1 MIRYVL
7 LLLCFGISAI
17 AVAQDEGFSTS
28 AITFYEQLETYMKDT
43 KRDDA
48 KETAQLFISNA
59 KSGKVYPDII
69 EKIATVCNDMND
81 RKMRAYPYFVIY
93 FDAIN
98 AFSQSQ
104 NEKEKFDE
112 WQSVLDAIIARS
124 KGSHQEFKAFMEFST
139 SLFSKGAIYESTT
152 KSWFATNPDY
162 TFSLN
167 NDTVLVAFKE
177 GDLIG
182 QTKKDSVIIRKTK
195 GIYNPAIYE
204 WSGNNGKV
212 DWQKVGLPNS
222 DVYAV
227 FDNYTVDIKKGE
239 YTIEDATFTYKGFLQ
254 NDLKGTLKERLKTSV
269 TDKFLYPQFNS
280 YEKTVKLDNLAEQVK
295 YEGGFSLQGN
305 NIVGYGD
312 SLKRAEMYFYSVN
325 DTLRV
330 KAVSRRF
337 EISKF
342 EEINASDAEIVL
354 LFGEDS
360 IYHPSLN
367 LKYLIPEKELRI
379 LRGDRGLSK
388 TSFYD
393 TYHSMEFKVDGIY
406 WNVDSSHLDFKMIAS
421 TSGKEPALF
430 ESRDYFDR
438 KRFHKYQ
445 NISNKNPL
453 SELKAYFDETGSME
467 IDALT
472 YAKTL
477 NPGYSVG
484 TITNTLYKM
493 MEDGFIYYDK
503 ALNLITIKQ
512 RLINYGLADRNK
524 MDYDII
530 QIESISKNT
539 NARLD
544 FEDRDLDLTGV
555 QQFKLSSAQEVVI
568 LPRLKFINVHHN
580 RDMEFNG
587 TVLGGRIDFT
597 GNDKKFNY
605 DEFNIRMPNIDWM
618 QINYPSYKMNR
629 SGKSEMLP
637 IKTKIENLTG
647 VLLIDEPSNKSGKEG
662 FRDYPKFESYEKSYA
677 YYDQGAF
684 KNVYS
689 RDSFYF
695 ELKPFRLDSLA
706 IISPELISFKG
717 KLVSDG
723 IFPDFE
729 ESLVIQHDKSLGF
742 ETETPPGGSSLF
754 GNKGSY
760 EGRVKLSN
768 EGLVGGGDFKA
779 LSAFLS
785 ADSIAFYPD
794 SLLAECDTFFLPKK
808 TSSPQY
814 PETSNRK
821 VLTNWKAKQDTMYLK
836 MKSRP
841 FDIYEN
847 EATLKGNLLLSSKG
861 LWGNGFLDW
870 AEASL
875 RSKEFKFDA
884 DIAYSDTSDL
894 TIKTLDTTAVAFAT
908 PNVSSIV
915 NFAEKTGEFKSTEE
929 YILANLPYNKYRTTM
944 SEFDWDMAKG
954 LIDLRTPVE
963 KNKRYYFE
971 STNEKLEGLKFEAKS
986 GIYNLNDYIL
996 KGYGIP
1002 FISVADAKI
1011 IPDSNKVTIIPGGT
1025 IQTLENATI
1034 TTDTIYNYHKI
1045 TNAIV
1050 DIKTGLEF
1058 LASGEYE
1065 YKSNNLKNQ
1074 TIQFEKITAEKE
1086 EDDKDK
1092 KSKRYYTTGYGNIPE
1107 EQEFKLD
1114 KIMDYKG
1121 DVVLQSREKFL
1132 TFDGFAKIN
1141 LNTNKIQTQWFK
1153 FKDEIN
1159 PDNIQI
1165 SIEDLVSE
1173 ESDTLFVG
1181 ISFDMSSLDMYTT
1194 FIDKRRTR
1202 RDHTFIKASGFID
1215 YNPQER
1221 TFSIG
1226 DEAKIL
1232 GEQYNGNILQL
1243 DDARNVVKTEGRI
1256 NMGSNYGMVKMD
1268 AAGQIENDLTT
1279 NSFKINDL
1287 ILGLDFLFDEDMT
1300 ISMGRTIQSENE
1312 EADEI
1317 DFIDGKFQNY
1327 ISELVKP
1334 KEVKEVVET
1343 IERLGYYEK
1352 SKDVEYKLFL
1362 TDLNM
1367 VFDTLNRTMIS
1378 TKPFGIAYVG
1388 DKYINRMVNGF
1399 TEFGTRKNSD
1409 FFNIYFETEMET
1421 WYYLSYKKGILT
1433 VLSSDPDF
1441 NNAMAKVSPK
1451 KRRKQDTKNNTFIQ
1465 YQLASNLK
1473 KENFV
1478 ARMKEL
1484 LPDEVGK

>member
-1 MIRYVL
+1 MIRYAL
-7 LLLCFGISAI
+7 LFLCLSISAMAI
-17 AVAQDEGFSTS
+17 AQEEGFSTS
-28 AITFYEQLETYMKDT
+28 ASTFYGQLETYMKDT

-48 KETAQLFISNA
+48 KKTAELFLSNA

-69 EKIATVCNDMND
+69 EKIANVCNDMNAK
-81 RKMRAYPYFVIY
+81 KMRAYPYFVIY
-93 FDAIN
+93 FDAVN
-98 AFSQSQ
+98 AFATSR

-112 WQSVLDAIIARS
+112 WQSVLDKIISRS
-124 KGSHQEFKAFMEFST
+124 KGSHQEFKNFMEFST
-139 SLFSKGAIYESTT
+139 SLFNKGAIYESTT

-162 TFSLN
+162 AFKIK
-167 NDTVLVAFKE
+167 NDTVLVTFNE
-177 GDLIG
+177 GNLIG
-182 QTKKDSVIIRKTK
+182 QTKKDSVVIRKTK
-195 GIYNPAIYE
+195 GVFFPSSYK
-204 WSGNNGKV
+204 WKGNNGKV
-212 DWQKVGLPNS
+212 DWGKVGLPQS

-227 FDNYTVDIKKGE
+227 FDDYMVDIKKGE
-239 YTIEDATFTYKGFLQ
+239 YTVENATFTYKGFLKQ
-254 NDLKGTLKERLKTSV
+254 DLKGTLKERLKTSV

-280 YEKTVKLDNLAEQVK
+280 YDKTVQLDNLAEQVK

-305 NIVGYGD
+305 NIIGYGD
-312 SLKRAEMYFYSVN
+312 SLKRAEMYFYSAH
-325 DTLRV
+325 DTMRV
-330 KAVSRRF
+330 KAVSKRF

-367 LKYLIPEKELRI
+367 LKYLIPQQELRI
-379 LRGDRGLSK
+379 LRGERGLSK

-393 TYHSMEFKVDGIY
+393 SYHAMEFKVDGIY
-406 WNVDSSHLDFKMIAS
+406 WNVDSSHLDFKMVAS
-421 TSGKEPALF
+421 TSGNEPAQF

-445 NISNKNPL
+445 NISSKNPL
-453 SELKAYFDETGSME
+453 SELKSFYDATGKME
-467 IDALT
+467 IDALRF
-472 YAKTL
+472 AKAL
-477 NPGYSVG
+477 NKGYSVG
-484 TITNTLYKM
+484 TISNSLYKM

-503 ALNLITIKQ
+503 DANLITLKQ

-530 QIESISKNT
+530 KIESISKNV

-544 FEDRDLDLTGV
+544 FDDKDLDLTGV

-568 LPRLKFINVHHN
+568 FPRLKFINVHHN
-580 RDMEFNG
+580 RNMEFNG

-597 GNDKKFNY
+597 GNDYEFNY

-618 QINYPSYKMNR
+618 QINYPSFKMNR
-629 SGKSEMLP
+629 SGKSEMEN
-637 IKTKIENLTG
+637 IKTKIEKLTG
-647 VLLIDEPSNKSGKEG
+647 VLLIDDPNNKSGKEG
-662 FRDYPKFESYEKSYA
+662 YRDYPKFESYESSYA

-684 KNVYS
+684 KNVYN

-695 ELKPFRLDSLA
+695 ELKPFKLDSLA
-706 IISPELISFKG
+706 ILSPELLSFKG

-729 ESLVIQHDKSLGF
+729 ENLTVQHDKSLGF
-742 ETETPPGGSSLF
+742 ETETPPGGSKLF

-760 EGRVKLSN
+760 DGKIKLSN
-768 EGLVGGGDFKA
+768 EGLAGGGEFNA
-779 LSAFLS
+779 LSAYLH
-785 ADSIAFYPD
+785 ADSINFYPD

-808 TSSPQY
+808 TASPSY
-814 PETSNRK
+814 PETSNSK
-821 VLTNWKAKQDTMYLK
+821 VLTNWKAKKDTMYLK

-847 EATLKGNLLLSSKG
+847 EATLKGNLLLSSNG

-875 RSKEFKFDA
+875 KAKEFKFDA
-884 DIAYSDTSDL
+884 DIAYSDTADL

-908 PNVSSIV
+908 PDVSSIV
-915 NFAEKTGEFKSTEE
+915 NFADKTGEFKSTED

-954 LIDLRTPVE
+954 LIDLRTPIDKE
-963 KNKRYYFE
+963 KRYYFE
-971 STNEKLEGLKFEAKS
+971 STNTKLEGLKFEAKS
-986 GIYNLNDYIL
+986 GLYNLNDYIL

-1002 FISVADAKI
+1002 FISIADAKV

-1045 TNAIV
+1045 YNATV

-1058 LASGEYE
+1058 LASGDYD
-1065 YKSNNLKNQ
+1065 YVSSTLKDQVIN
-1074 TIQFEKITAEKE
+1074 FDKITTEKE
-1086 EDDKDK
+1086 ETDKDK
-1092 KSKRYYTTGYGNIPE
+1092 KSKRFYTKGYGTISE
-1107 EQEFKLD
+1107 EQAFKLD
-1114 KIMDYKG
+1114 KIIDYKG
-1121 DVVLQSREKFL
+1121 NVELKSRDKFL
-1132 TFDGFAKIN
+1132 TFDGYSKIN

-1153 FKDEIN
+1153 FKDDIN

-1165 SIEDLVSE
+1165 TIEDLISE
-1173 ESDTLFVG
+1173 ENDTLFVG
-1181 ISFDMSSLDMYTT
+1181 ISFDMSRLDMYTT

-1215 YNPQER
+1215 YDPQSR

-1232 GEQYNGNILQL
+1232 GDQYNGNVLQL

-1256 NMGSNYGMVKMD
+1256 NMGSNYGLVTMD

-1287 ILGLDFLFDEDMT
+1287 IMGMDFLFDEDMT
-1300 ISMGRTIQSENE
+1300 EKLGRTLQSENE

-1352 SKDVEYKLFL
+1352 SKDIQYKLFL

-1367 VFDTLNRTMIS
+1367 VFDTTSRTMIS

-1388 DKYINRMVNGF
+1388 DKYVNRMVNGF

-1409 FFNIYFETEMET
+1409 FFNIFFETEMET
-1421 WYYLSYKKGILT
+1421 WYYFSYKKGILS

-1451 KRRKQDTKNNTFIQ
+1451 KRRTTDKKTNKFIQ
-1465 YQLASNLK
+1465 YQMASNLK

-1484 LPDEVGK
+1484 LPKDDKK